1 MIIHGL
7 NIYSGRQMIKK
18 NTLKKDIKRD
28 SYDGI
33 RKPEQEKHEL
43 LGCMSRRITEEHR
56 LLNEVNDSTIKIISC
71 SYHY

>member
-1 MIIHGL
+1 
-7 NIYSGRQMIKK
+7 MIKK